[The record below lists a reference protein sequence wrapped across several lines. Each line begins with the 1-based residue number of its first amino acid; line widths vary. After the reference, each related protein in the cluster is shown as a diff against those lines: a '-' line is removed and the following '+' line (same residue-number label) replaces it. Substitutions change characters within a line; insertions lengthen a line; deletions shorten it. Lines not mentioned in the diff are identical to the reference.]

1 MSKVLLTSRVW
12 ATVRNACFILL
23 ISSSAIFSQE
33 ESLYNRGVVIAPN
46 TLQSSLPGPIANNL
60 GPQTLADLPVVPAYS
75 PPTID
80 ASITTVQHTV
90 PNCGCN
96 YCRTSGEGSWNW
108 IRDEVEE
115 RRRAIRIY
123 NVQCVRCHGV
133 QGKGV
138 WDIPDVPNFTNR
150 RWQQS
155 RSDADIVRLTLS
167 GRGACMPAF
176 KGTITTDEAWAIAR
190 YIRALG
196 QPAIERETTDD
207 QREKAKEPKKDAA
220 EPKKNASDRSEDAG
234 DEKSSSDK
242 DSDSGSAEE
251 IKAATPIFLRSR

>member
-1 MSKVLLTSRVW
+1 M
-12 ATVRNACFILL
+12 
-23 ISSSAIFSQE
+23 QH
-33 ESLYNRGVVIAPN
+33 
-46 TLQSSLPGPIANNL
+46 QSVG
-60 GPQTLADLPVVPAYS
+60 
-75 PPTID
+75 
-80 ASITTVQHTV
+80 
-90 PNCGCN
+90 NCGCN
-96 YCRTSGEGSWNW
+96 ICVTHGEGSWVW
-108 IRDEVEE
+108 VRDPEEE

-155 RSDADIVRLTLS
+155 RTDADIVRLTLS

-196 QPAIERETTDD
+196 QPPIERETTDD
-207 QREKAKEPKKDAA
+207 QAESERQAKKASENDRGSEPEKDT
-220 EPKKNASDRSEDAG
+220 SE
-234 DEKSSSDK
+234 KT
-242 DSDSGSAEE
+242 EE
-251 IKAATPIFLRSR
+251 IEAKTPVFLRSR